1 MPEICE
7 DPADTYTD
15 LEFPDNWFPPKYDPD
30 NDPHFDI
37 DETTMFLG
45 ERRSGKTTVCTELNL
60 KRRQLYPCVYV
71 FTKTR
76 QNNYWQQ
83 YVPVKKIAG
92 DLDNDVLANMIVEN
106 GKRLLKWKIIKYETG
121 KYKGNPLI
129 KVIFEDMVSEH
140 TLRSSKP
147 LETLCFNGRHSGFSV
162 DILTQDYVGVKRGER
177 SNMDR
182 WFVFR
187 PDDDATRD
195 WMRRSLGNRL
205 FDVAQRVWSKGY
217 MFMLNRKKR
226 IPLKERVCWYE
237 SDVCYIDAAT
247 HKNLCLGNKA
257 WWNGVDIKK
266 QKSKYPCV
274 DYPALATL
282 KAKFN
287 EKISKED
294 QQPEDIDEEAQKPDM
309 QEKQAVEV
317 KVQPAQVTTLLT
329 K

>member
-1 MPEICE
+1 MPEECD
-7 DPADTYTD
+7 DPVNQNPD
-15 LEFPDNWFPPKYDPD
+15 LEFPDGWFPPRYVPLEDK
-30 NDPHFDI
+30 HFDV

-45 ERRSGKTTVCTELNL
+45 ERRAGKTTACTELNL
-60 KRRQLYPCVYV
+60 LRRQLYPCVFV

-76 QNNYWQQ
+76 INNYWQQ
-83 YVPVKKIAG
+83 YVPAKKIAG
-92 DLDNDVLANMIVEN
+92 ELDDEVLADMVKKNAQRLAN
-106 GKRLLKWKIIKYETG
+106 WKRIKHETG

-129 KVIFEDMVSEH
+129 KVIFEDMVSEN
-140 TLRSSKP
+140 TLRASKP
-147 LETLCFNGRHSGFSV
+147 LETLCFNGRHYGFSI
-162 DILTQDYVGVKRGER
+162 DILTQDYIGVKRGER

-182 WFVFR
+182 WFVSR

-205 FDVAQRVWSKGY
+205 FDVAQRVWSKGF

-257 WWNGVDIKK
+257 WWNGVDVKA

-274 DYPALATL
+274 DYPAEATL
-282 KAKFN
+282 KGKFN

-294 QQPEDIDEEAQKPDM
+294 QQPEDIDEASDKPAPAAQSAD
-309 QEKQAVEV
+309 V